1 MEKISLNVSGMSC
14 EHCVKAIKNGLLELD
29 GIIDVKVYLEEGTVT
44 VEYEPSKVTIDNI
57 KNVIEDAGYEVV

>member
-14 EHCVKAIKNGLLELD
+14 EHCVKAIKNGLLELE